1 MLKQDLAVKVST
13 RVSYVDSC
21 TALGSMRSAN
31 ISVSLIH
38 KPTVWTM
45 LACVSLSE
53 HLSRA
58 HAYNVTRRGRE
69 RGTVS

>member
-21 TALGSMRSAN
+21 TTLGSKRSAN

-38 KPTVWTM
+38 KPTVCELLTCM
-45 LACVSLSE
+45 SFSE

-58 HAYNVTRRGRE
+58 HAYNVTRHARE
-69 RGTVS
+69 RGTVN